1 MTTELNMSISNIRA
15 KINQS
20 IIGDSSHGGE
30 VLTKKL
36 DALTNFKSTPTIISR
51 DLKIQG
57 EIFSAGVIEIEGNI
71 TGTLNGN
78 SIILREEGSING
90 AVFAENFSIRGKFEG
105 TIKAKNISIASKA
118 RVNGEIEYDILSVED
133 GACID
138 GHFKKK

>member
-1 MTTELNMSISNIRA
+1 MTTKSHNHSVQDTNNIGK
-15 KINQS
+15 KIE
-20 IIGDSSHGGE
+20 I
-30 VLTKKL
+30 
-36 DALTNFKSTPTIISR
+36 LTNLKTTPTIISR

-57 EIFSAGVIEIEGNI
+57 ELFSTGIVEIQ
-71 TGTLNGN
+71 GTINGTINGN
-78 SIILREEGSING
+78 SIILREEGHIDG
-90 AVFAENFSIRGKFEG
+90 IVFAENFSIRGKFEG

>member
-1 MTTELNMSISNIRA
+1 MSISNIRA

-20 IIGDSSHGGE
+20 IVGNSANSGE
-30 VLTKKL
+30 LLPKKL
-36 DALTNFKSTPTIISR
+36 DNLTNFKSTPTIISR

-71 TGTLNGN
+71 VGTINGN
-78 SIILREEGSING
+78 SVILREEGSING
-90 AVFAENFSIRGKFEG
+90 TVFAENFSIRGKFEG
-105 TIKAKNISIASKA
+105 VIKSKNISIASKA

>member
-30 VLTKKL
+30 VLSKKL

>member
-1 MTTELNMSISNIRA
+1 MSISNNIRA
-15 KINQS
+15 KINQVALK
-20 IIGDSSHGGE
+20 DSSNGE
-30 VLTKKL
+30 ILSKKL

-71 TGTLNGN
+71 SGTINGN
-78 SIILREEGSING
+78 SVILREEGSING
-90 AVFAENFSIRGKFEG
+90 TIFAENFSIRGKFEG

>member
-1 MTTELNMSISNIRA
+1 MSISNNIRA
-15 KINQS
+15 KINQVTLK
-20 IIGDSSHGGE
+20 DSSNGE
-30 VLTKKL
+30 ILSKKL

-51 DLKIQG
+51 DLRIQG

-105 TIKAKNISIASKA
+105 TIKAKNISI
-118 RVNGEIEYDILSVED
+118 E
-133 GACID
+133 
-138 GHFKKK
+138 